1 MRVAVSY
8 EDGNVFSPFSGTKSL
23 KLYELEGSSILRETI
38 VPTWG
43 EGSEAQMECLKQY
56 AANVL
61 ICGAVEGAV
70 RAKLLDD
77 GILTYAG
84 VIGKADTAVQAFL
97 NGTLQA
103 TPDGSKCDG
112 HSCGGSCEGC
122 GGSCPGASGCKSDL

>member
-8 EDGNVFSPFSGTKSL
+8 RDGDVFSPFSETRSL
-23 KLYELEGSSILRETI
+23 KLYELEGKCIARELV

-43 EGSEAQMECLKQY
+43 EGSEAQMDCLKQY

-61 ICGAVEGAV
+61 ICGAVEGTV
-70 RAKLLDD
+70 RAKLLDA
-77 GILTYAG
+77 GIMTFGG

-103 TPDGSKCDG
+103 APDGKGDT
-112 HSCGGSCEGC
+112 HSCGGKCEGC
-122 GGSCPGASGCKSDL
+122 GESCPSAASCKTKP

>member
-23 KLYELEGSSILRETI
+23 KLYELEGKHIIRELI

-43 EGSEAQMECLKQY
+43 EGSGAQMDCLKQY

-70 RAKLLDD
+70 RAKLLED
-77 GILTYAG
+77 GILTFGG
-84 VIGKADTAVQAFL
+84 VVGKADAAVQAFL
-97 NGTLQA
+97 NGSLQA
-103 TPDGSKCDG
+103 VPDGKCDAHACSG
-112 HSCGGSCEGC
+112 KCESCGESCH
-122 GGSCPGASGCKSDL
+122 SAADCKTNL

>member
-8 EDGNVFSPFSGTKSL
+8 DDGNVFSPFSGTKAL
-23 KLYELEGSSILRETI
+23 KLYELEGKSITRELV

-61 ICGAVEGAV
+61 ICGAVEGTV
-70 RAKLLDD
+70 RAKLLDA
-77 GILTYAG
+77 GILTFGG
-84 VIGKADTAVQAFL
+84 VIGKADTAVQAFI

-103 TPDGSKCDG
+103 APDGKCDA
-112 HSCGGSCEGC
+112 HSCGGKCEGC
-122 GGSCPGASGCKSDL
+122 GESCASAAGCKTAM

>member
-23 KLYELEGSSILRETI
+23 KLYELEGKQIIRELI

-43 EGSEAQMECLKQY
+43 EGSSAQMDCLKQY

-77 GILTYAG
+77 GILTFGG
-84 VIGKADTAVQAFL
+84 VVGKADTAVQAFL

-103 TPDGSKCDG
+103 VPGETCDA
-112 HSCGGSCEGC
+112 HSCGGKCEGC
-122 GGSCPGASGCKSDL
+122 GESCPGAADCKPKT